1 MAERSHREPAVR
13 PTPLADVVRRLKRAG
28 LLVDGV
34 SAPVTVR
41 GVSDDS
47 RSVAPG
53 DLFCAWAGTD
63 TDSHAYV
70 GTAAEAG
77 AVAALVERKVAAAV
91 PQVVVSDG
99 RRAAAV
105 AASHL
110 LDDPAQGKQLVA
122 VTGTNGKTT
131 TVWILRHLLGGRAA
145 TASVGTLG
153 VHLPDGST
161 AENRSSVTTPGPVE
175 LVGALRAAAD
185 AGAQVVVLEAS
196 SHALDQGRL
205 GALTFN
211 VAVFTSFSRDHLDYH
226 GTEAA
231 YLAAKLSLADA
242 LKADGALVLNAQ
254 EPAWRGLT
262 DRAAGRVLAFAVEN
276 GTVTPET
283 ARSQVRARR
292 VRLGVSGAEFE
303 LVTPF
308 GGASV
313 RLPLLGRHNV
323 QNALAAVAA
332 GLSLDFD
339 VSELAERL
347 ATVPQVP
354 GRLELVAERPCP
366 VLTDYAHTPDA
377 LQRVLE
383 AVRPLVSGRLIVV
396 FGAGGDRD
404 RGKRPQMGEVAARLA
419 DVPVVTSDNP
429 RTEDP
434 ESIID
439 DVVAGMPGLPV
450 RITDRRSA
458 IRHALEMARPDDMV
472 LLAGKGHETYQVVGT
487 ERRPFDERVV
497 VRELTEGAA

>member
-1 MAERSHREPAVR
+1 MTERSRREAAVR
-13 PTPLADVVRRLKRAG
+13 PLPLSDVVRRLKRAG
-28 LLVDGV
+28 LLVEGAAD
-34 SAPVTVR
+34 PVTVG

-47 RSVAPG
+47 RNVAPG
-53 DLFCAWAGTD
+53 DLFCAWSGTD
-63 TDSHAYV
+63 MDSHAYV
-70 GTAAEAG
+70 ASAAESG
-77 AVAALVERKVAAAV
+77 AAAALVERRVAAAV

-99 RRAAAV
+99 RRAASV
-105 AASHL
+105 AATQL
-110 LDDPAQGKQLVA
+110 LGDPAQAMRLVA

-131 TVWILRHLLGGRAA
+131 TVWVLRHLLAARAA
-145 TASVGTLG
+145 TASIGTLG
-153 VHLPDGST
+153 VQFPDGRT
-161 AENRSSVTTPGPVE
+161 VENRRSVTTPGPVE
-175 LVGALRAAAD
+175 LAGALRAAAD
-185 AGAQVVVLEAS
+185 AGAEILALEAS
-196 SHALDQGRL
+196 SHALHQGRL
-205 GALTFN
+205 GELTFD
-211 VAVFTSFSRDHLDYH
+211 VAVFTSFGRDHLDYH
-226 GTEAA
+226 GTEEE

-254 EPAWRGLT
+254 EPAWNTLGG
-262 DRAAGRVLAFAVEN
+262 RASRVLAFAVEN

-283 ARSQVRARR
+283 ARSQVRARQ
-292 VRLGVSGAEFE
+292 VRLGVKGAEFD

-332 GLSLDFD
+332 GLALGMD
-339 VSELAERL
+339 VNQLVERL
-347 ATVPQVP
+347 STVPQVP
-354 GRLELVAERPCP
+354 GRLERVADHPCP

-377 LQRVLE
+377 LERVLE
-383 AVRPLVSGRLIVV
+383 AVRPVVAGRLIVV

-404 RGKRPQMGEVAARLA
+404 RGKRPQMGAVVARLA

-439 DVVAGMPGLPV
+439 DVVAGMPGSPL

-458 IRHALEMARPDDMV
+458 IQRALEMARPDDMV
-472 LLAGKGHETYQVVGT
+472 LLAGKGHETYQVVGA
-487 ERRPFDERVV
+487 ERRPFDERLI

>member
-1 MAERSHREPAVR
+1 MAERSRRAVAVR
-13 PTPLADVVRRLKRAG
+13 PTPLSDVVRRLKRAG
-28 LLVDGV
+28 LLVEGV
-34 SAPVTVR
+34 AEAVTLS

-47 RSVAPG
+47 RSIAPG
-53 DLFCAWAGTD
+53 DLFCAWTGTGE
-63 TDSHAYV
+63 DSHAYV
-70 GTAAEAG
+70 AAAVQAG
-77 AVAALVERKVAAAV
+77 AVAALVERRVDAGV
-91 PQVVVSDG
+91 PQIVVSDG
-99 RRAAAV
+99 RRAAAT
-105 AASHL
+105 AAAQL
-110 LDDPAQGKQLVA
+110 LGDPAEGMRLVA

-131 TVWILRHLLGGRAA
+131 SVWVLRHLLGASIP

-153 VHLPDGST
+153 VHLPDGSA
-161 AENRSSVTTPGPVE
+161 AENRGSVTTPGPVE
-175 LVGALRAAAD
+175 LEDALRAAAD
-185 AGAQVVVLEAS
+185 AGAQVVAMEAS
-196 SHALDQGRL
+196 SHALDQGRV
-205 GALTFN
+205 GALSFD
-211 VAVFTSFSRDHLDYH
+211 VAVFTTFGRDHLDYH
-226 GTEAA
+226 GTDEA

-254 EPAWRGLT
+254 EPAWRGLA
-262 DRAAGRVLAFAVEN
+262 DRAGRVFAFAVEN
-276 GTVTPET
+276 GAGTPET
-283 ARSQVRARR
+283 ARSQVRARQL
-292 VRLGVSGAEFE
+292 RLGVGGAEFE

-332 GLSLDFD
+332 GLALGVD
-339 VSELAERL
+339 VNELAGRL

-354 GRLELVAERPCP
+354 GRLERVADHPCP

-377 LQRVLE
+377 LERVLQ

-404 RGKRPQMGEVAARLA
+404 RGKRPQMGAVAARLA
-419 DVPVVTSDNP
+419 DIPVVTSDNP

-439 DVVAGMPGLPV
+439 DVLAGMPGTPL

-458 IRHALEMARPDDMV
+458 IRRALEMARSDDMV

-487 ERRPFDERVV
+487 ERRPFDERIV
-497 VRELTEGAA
+497 VRELTEGLA